1 MSKLSIDWHTGI
13 CVYMVIHVYH
23 RVMVT
28 NVDLK
33 LQVDRHTHIC
43 GYMRMYVYICV
54 YMCIYAY
61 ICVYMCIYVYICVY
75 MCIHV
80 CICVYM
86 CIYMYISS
94 SDSYEWCHERCHMTC
109 VCVIW
114 QIAICIH
121 VCICVCVSYDR
132 YQWGR
137 QIAMRHAT
145 HVDPSCRM
153 CHVTYVPIHP
163 CSFMWH
169 VSCHMWILSCV
180 TWPIH
185 MCDAGCYPPPMRVC
199 RCDERV
205 CWCDITEWYVSHY
218 CMMYV

>member
-1 MSKLSIDWHTGI
+1 
-13 CVYMVIHVYH
+13 MVIHVYH

-94 SDSYEWCHERCHMTC
+94 SDSYEWCHERCHMMC
-109 VCVIW
+109 VCVI
-114 QIAICIH
+114 
-121 VCICVCVSYDR
+121 
-132 YQWGR
+132 
-137 QIAMRHAT
+137 
-145 HVDPSCRM
+145 
-153 CHVTYVPIHP
+153 
-163 CSFMWH
+163 
-169 VSCHMWILSCV
+169 
-180 TWPIH
+180 
-185 MCDAGCYPPPMRVC
+185 
-199 RCDERV
+199 
-205 CWCDITEWYVSHY
+205 
-218 CMMYV
+218 